1 MNNYFFIILLTF
13 TLFSCGEDKPETP
26 PTKTSDTP
34 IIKTPPKPK
43 TVKLISTI
51 DHLRLRDS
59 AGKDGKIIDNLP
71 SGETLIYSGEKS
83 DFTTAVK
90 LRGYSY
96 NDPWLK
102 IKTANGKEGW
112 IYGGGVKFGEEM
124 DNDLVKELI
133 DNRLEKLFGK
143 KNYTALQNF
152 QNNFNRANNSEGLA
166 KTYRQALALRENLVQ
181 ILHDDIE
188 VADPQKA
195 VDMDWLQASLPG
207 FITQLAAEGTM
218 FHLFFYYE
226 DWAKKARRTS
236 GDEDNDF
243 FDLMYDVYPI
253 DHIEHSFP
261 AWFLQTW
268 DYGGHSELGKG
279 VHNNILEK
287 MNRLL
292 AESDL
297 FALEIETLKTN
308 LINDITNEEITY
320 WYDKKAI
327 LVELNNILAA
337 NYGILTTEDKIAL
350 ETRKKHFQNPEE
362 NGIKLDYRSGKTTD

>member
-1 MNNYFFIILLTF
+1 MNNYFFIFILLF
-13 TLFSCGEDKPETP
+13 TLYSCGEDKPDTTTTP
-26 PTKTSDTP
+26 ASNTP
-34 IIKTPPKPK
+34 IIKKEAQPKA
-43 TVKLISTI
+43 VKLTAMM

-59 AGKDGKIIDNLP
+59 AGKDGKIIDNLA

-83 DFTTAVK
+83 DFTTPVK
-90 LRGYSY
+90 LRGYNF
-96 NDPWLK
+96 NDFWLK
-102 IKTANGKEGW
+102 IKTENGQEGW
-112 IYGGGVKFGEEM
+112 VYGGGIKFGDDL
-124 DNDLVKELI
+124 DNDLVKELT

-143 KNYTALQNF
+143 RNYAELQSFQDNF
-152 QNNFNRANNSEGLA
+152 KRANNSEELSKA
-166 KTYRQALALRENLVQ
+166 YRQALNLRDNLVQ

-188 VADPQKA
+188 ITDPQKA
-195 VDMDWLQASLPG
+195 VDMDWLQQSLPG

-236 GDEDNDF
+236 GKEDNDF
-243 FDLMYDVYPI
+243 FELMYEIYPI
-253 DHIEHSFP
+253 DHIEHFFP

-287 MNRLL
+287 MNKLL

-297 FALEIETLKTN
+297 FAPEIETLKNN

-327 LVELNNILAA
+327 LVELNAILNA
-337 NYGILTTEDKIAL
+337 NYGILTNEDKVAL

-362 NGIKLDYRSGKTTD
+362 NGIKLDYRSGKN